1 MPGGKQTTPCDHS
14 DEKRL
19 AVLGRHEF
27 KFQDLSKYYTIP
39 IIQVKTPPHV
49 WFTFR
54 DKESHDFA
62 LLILKEPVKFSRRVN
77 PICLPHP
84 NQDFGGKKALAA
96 GWGRTDKH
104 SVNPRQS
111 LMLQK
116 VWLTVST
123 KKYKHKKMFG
133 TVVSKKDNIYQDP
146 CSGDS
151 GTTFHIV
158 VISQESFLQKSNPLL
173 LTPYV

>member
-27 KFQDLSKYYTIP
+27 KFRDLSKYYTIP

-123 KKYKHKKMFG
+123 KKYKIRKCLVLLFQRRIIS
-133 TVVSKKDNIYQDP
+133 TRTLVLETQ
-146 CSGDS
+146 
-151 GTTFHIV
+151 
-158 VISQESFLQKSNPLL
+158 VIFFI
-173 LTPYV
+173 